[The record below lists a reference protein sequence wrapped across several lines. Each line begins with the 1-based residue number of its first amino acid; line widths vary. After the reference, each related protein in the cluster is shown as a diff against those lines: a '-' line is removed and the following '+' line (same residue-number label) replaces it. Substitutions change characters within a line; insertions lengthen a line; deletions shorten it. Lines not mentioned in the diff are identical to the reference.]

1 MNLLSINNH
10 TFLFI
15 MFIWIQVS
23 IIRFK
28 DILIII
34 CIWIKGTQGKNI
46 ILSQTWT
53 IVVCI
58 YPNTRI
64 NIDKKVNVKLK
75 VFKHSWIGVGIGAT
89 PKNNAL
95 IGEKFDEKTKNAN
108 ANGEYNDDHVRAS
121 TLNLKKMIKM
131 RKKKGRENIDEKTKN
146 KWFK

>member
-1 MNLLSINNH
+1 
-10 TFLFI
+10 
-15 MFIWIQVS
+15 
-23 IIRFK
+23 
-28 DILIII
+28 
-34 CIWIKGTQGKNI
+34 
-46 ILSQTWT
+46 
-53 IVVCI
+53 
-58 YPNTRI
+58 
-64 NIDKKVNVKLK
+64 VKLK

-146 KWFK
+146 K